1 MWSIS
6 ARCQPASPVQLFFSV
21 DPIIVVVGLFFSLL
35 VKWSVAGCGC
45 SMPSGNWSVASCI
58 KLSLHLFL
66 NSDQL
71 VAETFLDVSCFHGE
85 NRFKSIFFAA
95 EDLHFFLVVVELIGD
110 ALDLILDEGGN
121 TSRVWSLPL
130 REAGLDP
137 KLFPVS
143 FMELYIILINKCH
156 SNWELKRLVWV
167 SSDLSSTP
175 SKEYDRTYLLTQCS
189 QRRCPQTQY
198 HRLQIQDLPR
208 WQNHHL
214 HQYSSFHSAV
224 NTLEDAFPCRGD
236 KKW

>member
-1 MWSIS
+1 MGSITVH
-6 ARCQPASPVQLFFSV
+6 CQPAFPIQLFFSAG
-21 DPIIVVVGLFFSLL
+21 PIIVVGGLSFRLW
-35 VKWSVAGCGC
+35 VKWFVAGCGC

-71 VAETFLDVSCFHGE
+71 IAKTFLDVSCLHSE

-95 EDLHFFLVVVELIGD
+95 KDLHFFLVVVELIGD
-110 ALDLILDEGGN
+110 ALDLVLDGGEN

-156 SNWELKRLVWV
+156 SNWVLKRLVWV

-175 SKEYDRTYLLTQCS
+175 SREYDRTSILT
-189 QRRCPQTQY
+189 
-198 HRLQIQDLPR
+198 
-208 WQNHHL
+208 
-214 HQYSSFHSAV
+214 
-224 NTLEDAFPCRGD
+224 
-236 KKW
+236 